1 MTSEKNKISFDFANN
16 PDLKALFGGWNVGE
30 SYELTIKFQLDS
42 MDENGAQATVQ
53 EVVSEE
59 PDAQGEQTEIEP
71 DANKSPV
78 MIVMGAGGAKE
89 PYVAP

>member
-42 MDENGAQATVQ
+42 MDENGATATVQ
-53 EVVSEE
+53 EVASEE
-59 PDAQGEQTEIEP
+59 SDETEPITPDASKE
-71 DANKSPV
+71 PV